1 MKSKIKN
8 SYKSQRHA
16 FLLAE
21 VITALALLAVLTIM
35 LLQFQTSATTW
46 RTRLEQQYLAQ
57 VAAESQFERLKAGLN
72 ILDPETFRKRYPG
85 LEFETQLIHA
95 TQSAQAQ
102 QVITVFTRD
111 AEQKKKILTKFT
123 CPLTK
128 LTGGTKR

>member
-1 MKSKIKN
+1 MKPKIKN
-8 SYKSQRHA
+8 VVKSQRHG

-35 LLQFQTSATTW
+35 LLQFQTSAAIW
-46 RTRLEQQYLAQ
+46 RTRLEQQYIALA
-57 VAAESQFERLKAGLN
+57 AAESQFERLKAGLN
-72 ILDPETFRKRYPG
+72 VLDTEAFQKRYPG
-85 LEFETQLIHA
+85 LEFETQLIPT
-95 TQSAQAQ
+95 TQSSQAQ
-102 QVITVFTRD
+102 QIITVFTRD